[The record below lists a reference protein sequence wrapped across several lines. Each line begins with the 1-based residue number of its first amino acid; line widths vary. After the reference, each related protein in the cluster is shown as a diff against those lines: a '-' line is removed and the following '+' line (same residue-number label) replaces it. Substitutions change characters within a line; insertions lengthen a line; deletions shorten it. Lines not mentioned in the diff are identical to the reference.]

1 MKYTPLLISLCLFI
15 STHSFCQERKMDSLR
30 DKIAVLNELPPQKKK
45 DTSYINLLNRYVLSN
60 YYVNNDTIKHYAD
73 ISLKLS
79 QSIKYE
85 YGEIESLINLGFYE
99 SEIGNYKKGIE
110 YAQKG
115 LEKALVFND
124 LKIILICYSNLAT
137 FYEYAGDIKNSV
149 ESSLKGISI
158 AEIKTK
164 KTNDE
169 LLYLSLLYE
178 NIGLTYGLQ
187 REYIKALEFLHKAQE
202 INIKVDSKLSQAQ
215 TLSNI
220 ASFQLLTDEFE
231 KGIENIDKSIPTFI
245 ELDYKDWLAYALKVK
260 GQLFVQVNKYE
271 EALDIFMESLSL
283 YETVED
289 KREKISLLNSIAN
302 TYCEMQ
308 EYDLAKMYAEEG
320 LVSAK
325 ELNSFEDIKECSQTL
340 SLVHKKMLD
349 YKTALEYHEQFKNY
363 NDSIFNHKNT
373 KSVAAHEAQMSFISM
388 ENKLGLENQK
398 QHNKQRLFMYLS
410 TGGVLILLTV
420 LFFTQRSRKVER
432 KLNGLLAN
440 KNHDLKK
447 RELELQEL
455 NETKNKFFSIIAHD
469 LRAPI
474 GSLNSLID
482 LLKDNQISPKD
493 FMQFAPK
500 LSEQVKSISFTLN
513 NLLVWG
519 QAQMKGTVSRPS
531 LINLQLIANNSILLL
546 KELANKKNIVI
557 TNNIP
562 YSAKAFIDEDQINL
576 VFRNLISNAI
586 KFTPQDGKIMIFA
599 KENSGFWEV
608 EIRDNGVGISQEII
622 DVILS
627 KKTQFGTTYGTENEK
642 GTGLGLNLCKEMI
655 KKNKGTMWI
664 ESKVNIGTSFFFK
677 LPKK

>member
-164 KTNDE
+164 KTKDE

-388 ENKLGLENQK
+388 ENKLRLENQK

-531 LINLQLIANNSILLL
+531 LNNLQLIANNSILLL

-599 KENSGFWEV
+599 KENSEFWEV

-627 KKTQFGTTYGTENEK
+627 KKTQFGITYGTENEK

>member
-1 MKYTPLLISLCLFI
+1 MKYRPLLISLCLFI

-79 QSIKYE
+79 QAIKYE

-164 KTNDE
+164 KTKDE

-220 ASFQLLTDEFE
+220 ASFQLLTNEFE

-388 ENKLGLENQK
+388 ENKLRLENQK

-519 QAQMKGTVSRPS
+519 QAQMKGTISRPS